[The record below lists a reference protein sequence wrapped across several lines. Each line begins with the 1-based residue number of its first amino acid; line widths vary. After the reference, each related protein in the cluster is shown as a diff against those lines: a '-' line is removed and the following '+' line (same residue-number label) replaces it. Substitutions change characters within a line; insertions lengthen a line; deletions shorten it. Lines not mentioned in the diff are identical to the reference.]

1 MQIKKIKI
9 NDIEAKLLIE
19 KIVSGIDFSIEKQKV
34 TFDFSKIN
42 PNIQE
47 GFLDVESTLRIYT
60 EGYIEPETN
69 AEVIT
74 HRNIYDFNCDI
85 FYDGMGVEID
95 CPVDIESEVLKY
107 IYI

>member
-9 NDIEAKLLIE
+9 NDLEAKLLIE

-42 PNIQE
+42 PNIPE
-47 GFLDVESTLRIYT
+47 RLIEVESTFKVYS

-69 AEVIT
+69 AEIIT
-74 HRNIYDFNCDI
+74 QRNIYDFKCDI
-85 FYDGMGVEID
+85 FYDGVGVKID
-95 CPVDIESEVLKY
+95 CPVDIENEVLKY
-107 IYI
+107 VYI